1 MSIGIICMKGK
12 LQVLPKISYCAQLQR
27 FNVSTSVEI
36 IATHDCGSVLL
47 SDLHRRVCG
56 CLVSYYT
63 SVLDCL

>member
-47 SDLHRRVCG
+47 SDLHR
-56 CLVSYYT
+56 
-63 SVLDCL
+63 